1 MEAIIAI
8 FIAGMLAALTIAL
21 RVLFSALFAF
31 PLYWAWNESMVV
43 LFGLPSLDWGSAFC
57 LLVVAAILLPSSS
70 SSQSSKK

>member
-8 FIAGMLAALTIAL
+8 FIAGMLVALTIAL

-31 PLYWAWNESMVV
+31 PLYWAWNESLV
-43 LFGLPSLDWGSAFC
+43 LFGLPPLDWGSAFC

-70 SSQSSKK
+70 SQSSKK